1 MNINYEIIL
10 SEALNHTYP
19 GAKIGILALELS
31 SLIETSPAMDR
42 KTEEVILDLREKYP
56 ESAELKI
63 NNVIEAYTLFYKK
76 FKKTY
81 HLIPQ
86 LESVIFN
93 NKMIK
98 MGNPLLKVVFTAEL
112 KNMLLTAVHDLD
124 SIQFPVTI
132 AIASGEEKYPLLN
145 GSEVFAKNGDMFMS
159 DQSGVISSIIYGPD
173 LRTRVTPQTSN
184 ALIVVYAP
192 SGVGAERVEKHF
204 DDIISM
210 MGLISE
216 KPVLRFRKI
225 IPENNPG

>member
-1 MNINYEIIL
+1 MNINYEFIV

-31 SLIETSPAMDR
+31 SLIESSSAMDR

-56 ESAELKI
+56 EPAALKI
-63 NNVIEAYTLFYKK
+63 IKVIQAYTLFYKK

-86 LESVIFN
+86 LESVIFK
-93 NKMIK
+93 NKTIK
-98 MGNPLLKVVFTAEL
+98 MGNPLLQVVFTAEL

-132 AIASGEEKYPLLN
+132 GIASGEEKYPLLN
-145 GSEVFAKNGDMFMS
+145 GSEALAKNSDMFMT
-159 DQSGVISSIIYGPD
+159 DQSGVISTIIYGPD

-192 SGVGAERVEKHF
+192 NGVGEERVERHF
-204 DDIISM
+204 EDIVSQ

-216 KPVLRFRKI
+216 KPVLMFRKI